1 MVSKRELWERMN
13 RMEGN
18 VMELNARLTRLMD
31 FLGCAELPADRR
43 IVKKQ
48 SDEYLSW
55 ERAQLE
61 GLQRLQNIRPYG
73 YHQ

>member
-31 FLGCAELPADRR
+31 FFECAEIPAKKK
-43 IVKKQ
+43 IVEKE
-48 SDEYLSW
+48 SDEYKAWAKEQEELV
-55 ERAQLE
+55 
-61 GLQRLQNIRPYG
+61 GRLRNIHPYG
-73 YHQ
+73 YY